1 MQEMHFCFLN
11 NHKSNKMTQKQTE
24 LVRSSWAMVAAMDHV
39 AVGQLFYNR
48 LFEIAP
54 QVKPMFRNPIDEQS
68 KKLFAMISYVIS
80 KLDKLETIL
89 SEVAKLAQ
97 RHTTYGVQPHH
108 YSIVGEALLWT
119 LEKGLAENW
128 NEETRGAWIECY
140 TILSNA
146 MIASSGQEVHKAA

>member
-24 LVRSSWAMVAAMDHV
+24 LVRSTWAMVAAMDHV

-68 KKLFAMISYVIS
+68 KKLFAMISYVIA
-80 KLDKLETIL
+80 KLDKLDTIL
-89 SEVAKLAQ
+89 AEVAKLAQ
-97 RHTTYGVQPHH
+97 RHAGYGVQANH
-108 YSIVGEALLWT
+108 YTIVGEALLWT

-128 NEETRGAWIECY
+128 TEETKDAWIECY

>member
-1 MQEMHFCFLN
+1 
-11 NHKSNKMTQKQTE
+11 
-24 LVRSSWAMVAAMDHV
+24 
-39 AVGQLFYNR
+39 
-48 LFEIAP
+48 
-54 QVKPMFRNPIDEQS
+54 MFRNPIDEQS

>member
-1 MQEMHFCFLN
+1 
-11 NHKSNKMTQKQTE
+11 MTQKQTE
-24 LVRSSWAMVAAMDHV
+24 LVRSTWAMVAAMDHV
-39 AVGQLFYNR
+39 TVGQLFYNR

-54 QVKPMFRNPIDEQS
+54 QVKPMFRNPMDEQS

-97 RHTTYGVQPHH
+97 RHTAYGVQPHH

-119 LEKGLAENW
+119 LEKGLAESW
-128 NEETRGAWIECY
+128 NEETKAAWIECY

>member
-24 LVRSSWAMVAAMDHV
+24 LVRSTWAMVAAMDHV
-39 AVGQLFYNR
+39 AVGQLFYNH

>member
-1 MQEMHFCFLN
+1 MHFYFLN
-11 NHKSNKMTQKQTE
+11 NHKNNTMTQKQTE
-24 LVRSSWAMVAAMDHV
+24 LVRSTWTMVAAMDHV
-39 AVGQLFYNR
+39 TVGQLFYNR

-54 QVKPMFRNPIDEQS
+54 QVKPMFRNPMDEQS

-128 NEETRGAWIECY
+128 NVETKEAWIECY
-140 TILSNA
+140 TVLSNA